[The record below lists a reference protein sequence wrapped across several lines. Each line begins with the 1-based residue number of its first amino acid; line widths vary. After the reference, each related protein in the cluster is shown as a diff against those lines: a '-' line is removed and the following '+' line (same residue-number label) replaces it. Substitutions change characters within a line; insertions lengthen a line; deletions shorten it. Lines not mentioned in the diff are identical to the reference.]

1 MVKLT
6 LLLTHVVVGEP
17 WQVKAGEFVGRVGV
31 LGHALSM
38 VDTEGVSA
46 KGGVGVLVFKGLG
59 LLLVPAVFLFR

>member
-17 WQVKAGEFVGRVGV
+17 WQVKAGEFVGWVGV

-38 VDTEGVSA
+38 IDIEGVLA
-46 KGGVGVLVFKGLG
+46 KGGIGVLVLEGLG